1 MSDNGWITDRL
12 PTKDDGE
19 IVLIWCHDRWSDMH
33 YSQVMNGAVWM
44 RQPEPYQDPDGVGEG
59 WRLLR
64 EGDERLPDDEYQL
77 KQGQCS
83 WWSKVN
89 YQKQGE
95 LYTRHQIDT
104 LRYRRRITGE

>member
-44 RQPEPYQDPDGVGEG
+44 RQPEPYQTPSPEPDTS
-59 WRLLR
+59 LTASI
-64 EGDERLPDDEYQL
+64 ERLERAYAGGACHTTGKPEISYDCECIVCD
-77 KQGQCS
+77 K
-83 WWSKVN
+83 
-89 YQKQGE
+89 
-95 LYTRHQIDT
+95 
-104 LRYRRRITGE
+104 YRIIEAARKWDY